1 MLPPLKWGKWFP
13 PPYTRMLLFSILPN
27 RSLASGSKTRWCFSP
42 KQWLTAQCN
51 EFLQF
56 NYLLH
61 EVAFNFVLNLLLRYL
76 RTPALTRKG
85 NVSSFFAS
93 PPFFPCSCDSLA
105 RDSLARDSV
114 EYILALRTDYV
125 SWIFQVHF
133 LGDSSQNV
141 NNFFFFES
149 WLETETWVMTV
160 QREKWSHSP
169 LISYSSPSPLILL
182 TWPDTRQ

>member
-13 PPYTRMLLFSILPN
+13 PPYTRMLLFSILPK

-51 EFLQF
+51 KFLQF

-85 NVSSFFAS
+85 NVSSCFAS

-141 NNFFFFES
+141 NNFFFLSHDLKQKLES
-149 WLETETWVMTV
+149 W
-160 QREKWSHSP
+160 QFREKSD
-169 LISYSSPSPLILL
+169 LILL
-182 TWPDTRQ
+182 LFHTHLHRH